1 MVLCLIV
8 IAHKPQ
14 ECYVDWGHPEVECFK
29 MQTKILTKAAKNLKI
44 GVKKLASKSFKCPQH
59 RFLQRNQTT
68 KVRSS
73 NKLECHVGF

>member
-44 GVKKLASKSFKCPQH
+44 GVKKFSEQII
-59 RFLQRNQTT
+59 
-68 KVRSS
+68 
-73 NKLECHVGF
+73 